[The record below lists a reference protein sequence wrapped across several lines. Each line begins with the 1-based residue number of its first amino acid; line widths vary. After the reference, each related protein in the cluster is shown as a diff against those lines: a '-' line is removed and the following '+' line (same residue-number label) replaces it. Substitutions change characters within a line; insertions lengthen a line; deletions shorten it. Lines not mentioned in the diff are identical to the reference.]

1 MPENLAECRLSPEA
15 ERDLENIWVYTY
27 DNWGIAQA
35 NNYIDKFS
43 TAFDQIVSNPQLG
56 TNCDH
61 IRKNYRRLPIAHH
74 VVYYRLT
81 DYGISVIRILHQ
93 RMSPMR
99 HFE

>member
-27 DNWGIAQA
+27 DKWGLAQA

-43 TAFDQIVSNPQLG
+43 TAFDQIVNNPQLG
-56 TNCDH
+56 TKYDH
-61 IRKNYRRLPIAHH
+61 IRKNYRRLPIANHI
-74 VVYYRLT
+74 VYYRLT
-81 DYGISVIRILHQ
+81 EYGISVIRILHQ